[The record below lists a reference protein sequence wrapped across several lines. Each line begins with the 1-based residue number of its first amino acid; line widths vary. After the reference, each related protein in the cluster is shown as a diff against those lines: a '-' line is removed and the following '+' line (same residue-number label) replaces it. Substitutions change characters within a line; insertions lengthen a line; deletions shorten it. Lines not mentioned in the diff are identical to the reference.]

1 MHVLVIGGGARA
13 HAITWKLAQSP
24 RIDQISVAPG
34 NGGTAALAP
43 HVQNVDIDATD
54 TVSLLDYAM
63 QEHMDLIIVGPEEI
77 LVNGLVDQFE
87 AVGLRVFGPHRR
99 AAMIEASKSYAK
111 YLLVQSHVP
120 TAPYEVFADVDEAL
134 DYLSG
139 QDIEDMIIKADGLT
153 RGKGIFA
160 PRGSADAEG
169 ILRALIERDALD
181 GAGRRVVIEQ
191 RLEGEELSVTAFT
204 DGTVLAMMPPV
215 REYRRLHNN
224 EKGPSTVGMGAYA
237 PVDRLSPDMI
247 ARLENEI
254 FKPVLAGLQAEH
266 CCFKGAL
273 YIGVT
278 WTALGPIALE
288 INSRMG
294 DPAAQVV
301 LPLLQTDLLDV
312 IEACV
317 DGTLDQIDLRWSDQA
332 AVTLT
337 LTTNSYPERDDVGL
351 PVHLEPE
358 VPPGVLLFHGGT
370 RTGDDGTLLTSGG
383 RVMNITGVAPTL
395 ALAAQSAYAGV
406 SRVHFDGMHY
416 RTDIGLAAR

>member
-13 HAITWKLAQSP
+13 HAIAWKLTQSP

-34 NGGTAALAP
+34 NGGTAVLAP

-63 QEHMDLIIVGPEEI
+63 QEHMDLIIVGPEES

-111 YLLVQSHVP
+111 YLMVQNHVP

-134 DYLSG
+134 DFLSG

-160 PRGSADAEG
+160 PRGSSDAEG

-191 RLEGEELSVTAFT
+191 RLTGEELSATAFT
-204 DGTVLAMMPPV
+204 DGNVLAMMPPV
-215 REYRRLHNN
+215 REYRRLHNY
-224 EKGPSTVGMGAYA
+224 EKGPSTIGMGAYA
-237 PVDRLSPDMI
+237 PVHMLDPDMI

-266 CCFKGAL
+266 CCFKGVL
-273 YIGVT
+273 YISVT

-312 IEACV
+312 VEACV
-317 DGTLDQIDLRWSDQA
+317 DGNLDQIDLRWSDHA

-337 LTTNSYPERDDVGL
+337 LTTNSYPERDDVGI

-370 RTGDDGTLLTSGG
+370 RTGDDGTLITTSG
-383 RVMNITGVAPTL
+383 RVMNVTGVAPTL
-395 ALAAQSAYAGV
+395 PLAAQHAYEGV
-406 SRVHFDGMHY
+406 SRVHFEGKHY
-416 RTDIGLAAR
+416 RTDISPPTR